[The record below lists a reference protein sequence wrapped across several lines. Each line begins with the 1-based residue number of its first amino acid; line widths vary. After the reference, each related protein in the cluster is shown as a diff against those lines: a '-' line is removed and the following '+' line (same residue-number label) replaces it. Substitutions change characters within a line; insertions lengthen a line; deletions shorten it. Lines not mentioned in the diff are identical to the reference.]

1 MVISSSNISHYR
13 SPNDVN
19 IIVELLI
26 DDFFESLELKAG
38 TKETLLIKKLKTMKI
53 KISPQLKNILEA
65 PLDKIHFKD
74 LINQLIIPVIHDHIE
89 KAYTNKILT
98 KEEVELMNIVISD
111 NK

>member
-1 MVISSSNISHYR
+1 MVISSSNISQYR

-26 DDFFESLELKAG
+26 DDFFSLLEFKAG
-38 TKETLLIKKLKTMKI
+38 TKEKLLIKKLKKMKI
-53 KISPQLKNILEA
+53 NISPQLKNILEA

-74 LINQLIIPVIHDHIE
+74 LISQLIIPVIHDHIE
-89 KAYTNKILT
+89 KAYTSKILT
-98 KEEVELMNIVISD
+98 REEAELMNIVVSD